1 MQGQPG
7 LRFISMLDIDTS
19 RPLKRLAQLRDLIA
33 AVKGA
38 APTDELDWIE
48 WKVELD
54 LNGHYG
60 QGTLARHILGL
71 ANRDPDDAKR
81 MTDGY
86 GYVLVGVEP
95 GRCPGM
101 DAIDSAVLDPRI
113 QQFLDEETGPT
124 WQPQWVP
131 YEETHVLVV
140 IVDPPQHGDPIH
152 TLQKQFHKYQA
163 GEIFVRLKGAH
174 RGSPPERRPPSRVA
188 GGGGGRIVS
197 PDCRA
202 RQRRR
207 G

>member
-1 MQGQPG
+1 
-7 LRFISMLDIDTS
+7 
-19 RPLKRLAQLRDLIA
+19 
-33 AVKGA
+33 
-38 APTDELDWIE
+38 
-48 WKVELD
+48 
-54 LNGHYG
+54 
-60 QGTLARHILGL
+60 
-71 ANRDPDDAKR
+71 